1 MPTDVSIESTSPA
14 FVEKISAGR
23 HSFQA
28 DEPSSAGGQD
38 GGPSPYEFLLAALG
52 SCKAITLRMYAARKS
67 WPLRGVCVNVSHGK
81 VHAHD
86 AAKCAS
92 EDLLIDRIEV
102 EIRLIGELSDEQRQ
116 RLLAIADKCPVHR
129 TLTSPAQIRT
139 RVLT

>member
-14 FVEKISAGR
+14 FLEKISAGR

-52 SCKAITLRMYAARKS
+52 SCIAITLRMYAARKS
-67 WPLRGVCVNVSHGK
+67 WPLRGVCVNLSHGK
-81 VHAHD
+81 VHADD
-86 AAKCAS
+86 AAKCVS
-92 EDLLIDRIEV
+92 EDRLIDRIEV
-102 EIRLIGELSDEQRQ
+102 EIRLIGELSDEQQQ

-139 RVLT
+139 RLLT